1 MFGIS
6 PSNSHSP
13 ASRPG
18 DGEAA
23 HSTPGVHRGNGCGR
37 GLWPVPA
44 MLLGVLAGSV
54 LQLCWSTYALYEQNE
69 DLRAEKIELYSRLS
83 TAEREHIKLEELVI
97 KLERKARWR
106 NAR

>member
-1 MFGIS
+1 MKDFIVGFLVV
-6 PSNSHSP
+6 
-13 ASRPG
+13 A
-18 DGEAA
+18 
-23 HSTPGVHRGNGCGR
+23 CG
-37 GLWPVPA
+37 A
-44 MLLGVLAGSV
+44 
-54 LQLCWSTYALYEQNE
+54 LCWSTYVLYEQNE